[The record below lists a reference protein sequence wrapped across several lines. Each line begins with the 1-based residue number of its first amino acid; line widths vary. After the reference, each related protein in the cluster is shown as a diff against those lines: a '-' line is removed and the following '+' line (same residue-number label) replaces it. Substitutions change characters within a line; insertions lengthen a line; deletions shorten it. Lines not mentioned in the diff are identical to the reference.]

1 MKVSKPISKK
11 KLPQECRAVPETQEA
26 QAAPRARGRWTK
38 ENTTVQYPAATDTVE
53 IHTYA
58 ASSGY
63 TAVMKRT
70 LGRGRE
76 PYTAEIRNPDGTLAS
91 RINDHGHR
99 MTSMAIQLN
108 QRDARLTV
116 EEAIHQIQALPLQTL
131 EHQPD
136 QLRLRHQP

>member
-1 MKVSKPISKK
+1 M
-11 KLPQECRAVPETQEA
+11 QQTQEA

-38 ENTTVQYPAATDTVE
+38 GNTAVQYLAATDTVE
-53 IHTYA
+53 VHTFVA
-58 ASSGY
+58 KSGY

-70 LGRGRE
+70 LGRRRE

-99 MTSMAIQLN
+99 MMSMTIHLN

-116 EEAIHQIQALPLQTL
+116 EEAVHQIQALPLQTL

-136 QLRLRHQP
+136 QLRLRRQP